1 MSPQLNRPRLAGRDH
16 KPRPQSSCGRS
27 AGRLEDVQQECAEV
41 DIDAIKCS
49 YE

>member
-1 MSPQLNRPRLAGRDH
+1 MKRSTLRCAT
-16 KPRPQSSCGRS
+16 SFSS

-49 YE
+49 CEQSGKVGRD